1 MAACQRATVLAPSTE
16 CTLRQD
22 ICVAAWLHE
31 LPTPMIPPSDSTQ
44 TDAETPAV
52 LFDMD
57 GVLLDGRRSVP
68 GTYERAA
75 DEAIDELG
83 LDPDDDQR
91 AVLRA
96 YRCDETVQAVCRTL
110 GTDLEQFWR
119 LKERRASALSREQF
133 RAGERT
139 FQDDVSTAVAVAS
152 ERPAAIVSNNRHDT
166 VVFAA
171 ERHEIGAAVDAV
183 RGRDPTPAGFRR
195 RKPDPHYLIETMA
208 ELGVDAGVY
217 VGDRAKDVLAADR
230 AGLASVLLA
239 RPGHAEEELP
249 EETTP
254 RATIR
259 SLEQLPGA
267 LERFDEPS

>member
-1 MAACQRATVLAPSTE
+1 MT
-16 CTLRQD
+16 
-22 ICVAAWLHE
+22 
-31 LPTPMIPPSDSTQ
+31 PPSDSTRR
-44 TDAETPAV
+44 DAEVPAV

-83 LDPDDDQR
+83 LDPDDDQQ

-96 YRCDETVQAVCRTL
+96 YRCDKTVRAVCRTL
-110 GTDLEQFWR
+110 ETDLERFWR
-119 LKERRASALSREQF
+119 LKERRANALAREQF
-133 RAGERT
+133 QAGERT
-139 FQDDVSTAVAVAS
+139 FQDDISTAVAVAS

-208 ELGVDAGVY
+208 KLGADAGVY

-254 RATIR
+254 QATIR
-259 SLEQLPGA
+259 SLGQLPGA
-267 LERFDEPS
+267 LERLDEPS